1 MQTIQP
7 PSFLED
13 LNLEEGVDESLSDDS
28 GFPHGLILLSLGAGR
43 YAAVNATTSG
53 PDPMTV
59 GLIACFRN
67 ADDATAFEYRYN
79 LTGEQET
86 KTFPE
91 AREIALA
98 KGDQNIYGLGLQSQ
112 NGTEII
118 HCVR

>member
-1 MQTIQP
+1 MSAT
-7 PSFLED
+7 PSLIEQLD
-13 LNLEEGVDESLSDDS
+13 QITDDQSELLDDS
-28 GFPHGLILLSLGAGR
+28 GFPEGLILLSLGGNR

-59 GLIACFRN
+59 GLIACFRS
-67 ADDATAFEYRYN
+67 DDDCTAFEYRYG
-79 LTGEQET
+79 LEGEHVS

-91 AREIALA
+91 AREIALS

-118 HCVR
+118 HWVR

>member
-1 MQTIQP
+1 MSTITP

-13 LNLEEGVDESLSDDS
+13 LKVGDENSLFDDS
-28 GFPHGLILLSLGAGR
+28 GFPHAVIVLALGNAR

-59 GLIACFRN
+59 GLIACFKTEE
-67 ADDATAFEYRYN
+67 DCTAFEYRYN
-79 LTGEQET
+79 LTGDPES

-91 AREIALA
+91 ARDIALA
-98 KGDQNIYGLGLQSQ
+98 KADQNIYGLGLQGQ

-118 HCVR
+118 HWVR